1 MLTLEQFVDRFITLE
16 RGDALILER
25 DQVLAQAVAA
35 ASFHACFS
43 PLEYSPAGSF
53 VSPETVVTLGEWAQ
67 MRSLFILYVD
77 RETALQLEA
86 TRQLGADVFGRTVS
100 EVAGEIATVEADYAR
115 RVFVRG
121 IVTV

>member
-1 MLTLEQFVDRFITLE
+1 MFTLEQLADRFITLE

-25 DQVLAQAVAA
+25 DHVLAQATAA
-35 ASFHACFS
+35 ASFHAGFS

-53 VSPETVVTLGEWAQ
+53 VSPETVITLGEWAQ
-67 MRSLFILYVD
+67 MRSLFMLYVE

-100 EVAGEIATVEADYAR
+100 EVASEIATVEADYAR
-115 RVFVRG
+115 RVFVRD
-121 IVTV
+121 VETV